1 MSETNSSAKPTTQVE
16 KMTRAVSARFVRL
29 IGVFLLVLAVVGFV
43 SFETLFKLKVNGPIY
58 DGIVEQKD
66 VLADILPPPLYILE
80 SYMITLQMLGEN
92 NPSALAEEINKIKSL
107 KQAYMTRSEYWSK
120 PLAGTAVGRLLA
132 EDSHKPAL
140 DFFDTLEKEL
150 IPALQQQDLAA
161 ATAIASGKLK
171 SAYLEHRK
179 AIDQAVIL
187 STQNSEQYEAS
198 AGSEV
203 RHREIILLAVLLLG
217 FLGVGFY
224 SWRIR
229 LANKNAQNALEQI
242 DRDWKSTM
250 DSITDVIVELERSAV
265 QTATTARQVSR
276 SSDSLSHSAN
286 EQAASVEETSASLEE
301 MTSMTRATADNA
313 QQAKALAVES
323 RSVVESG
330 CQTMVEMDATMVEM
344 NQAMAAIDSSSA
356 EVAKI
361 VKGIDE
367 IAFQTN
373 ILALNAAVEAA
384 RAGEAGAGFA
394 VVADEVRSLAQR
406 SAAAAKE
413 TATKIEAAIAS
424 SRNGSVSCSN
434 GSASST
440 KVGQSLRHIAEK
452 MNATDSL
459 IGDIAHAAREQA
471 QGIEQINAAI
481 AQMEKAT
488 QNNAS
493 GAEESASAAEELS
506 AQAEK
511 LQELVGKLQLL
522 VGEEGTDVKEAPP
535 KNTTRTG
542 GRKPSVATP
551 SRAIPMPAD
560 AHDADFRNF

>member
-1 MSETNSSAKPTTQVE
+1 MIERNSPSKQTTHVE
-16 KMTRAVSARFVRL
+16 KMTQAVSARFVRL
-29 IGVFLLVLAVVGFV
+29 IGIFLLVLAAAGFV

-66 VLADILPPPLYILE
+66 VLADIMPPPLYVLE
-80 SYMITLQMLGEN
+80 AYMLSLQMMSES
-92 NPSALAEEINKIKSL
+92 NPAALQDEINKIKSL
-107 KQAYMTRSEYWSK
+107 KQDYTTRSEHWSK

-140 DFFDTLEKEL
+140 DFFETLENEV
-150 IPALQQQDLAA
+150 IPAIQKQDLAA
-161 ATAIASGKLK
+161 ASAIAGGKLK
-171 SAYLEHRK
+171 SSYLEHRK

-187 STQNSEQYEAS
+187 STQNSQQYEES
-198 AGSEV
+198 AASEV
-203 RHREIILLAVLLLG
+203 RQREIILLAVLVLG

-224 SWRIR
+224 SWRVG
-229 LANKNAQNALEQI
+229 LANKHALEQI

-250 DSITDVIVELERSAV
+250 NSILEVIVELERSAI
-265 QTATTARQVSR
+265 QTAATARQVSM
-276 SSDSLSHSAN
+276 SSNSLSSGASQ
-286 EQAASVEETSASLEE
+286 QAASVEETSASLEE
-301 MTSMTRATADNA
+301 MTSMIRATADNA
-313 QQAKALAVES
+313 QKAKALALES
-323 RSVVESG
+323 RSVVDSG
-330 CQTMVEMDATMVEM
+330 CKTMVEMDRTMVE
-344 NQAMAAIDSSSA
+344 IDSSSA

-413 TATKIEAAIAS
+413 TATKIEAAMAS
-424 SRNGSVSCSN
+424 SRNGSASCNN

-440 KVGQSLRHIAEK
+440 KVGESLKHIAEK
-452 MNATDSL
+452 ISATDSL
-459 IGDIAHAAREQA
+459 VGDIANAAREQA
-471 QGIEQINAAI
+471 QGIEQINGAI

-506 AQAEK
+506 AQAET
-511 LQELVGKLQLL
+511 LQELVGRLQLL
-522 VGEEGTDVKEAPP
+522 VGEEGTTVKEAP
-535 KNTTRTG
+535 TTRVTRTSG
-542 GRKPSVATP
+542 SKPSLASA

-560 AHDADFRNF
+560 EHDANFRNF

>member
-1 MSETNSSAKPTTQVE
+1 MKETKSSSKPTTQVE
-16 KMTRAVSARFVRL
+16 KMTQAVSARLIRL
-29 IGVFLLVLAVVGFV
+29 IGVFLLVLAAAGFV
-43 SFETLFKLKVNGPIY
+43 SFETLFRLKVNGPIY
-58 DGIVEQKD
+58 KGIVEQKD
-66 VLADILPPPLYILE
+66 VLADIMPPPLYVLE
-80 SYMITLQMLGEN
+80 AYMLSLQMMSES
-92 NPSALAEEINKIKSL
+92 NPAALQDEIDKIKSL
-107 KQAYMTRSEYWSK
+107 KQDYTTRSEYWSK

-140 DFFDTLEKEL
+140 DFFETLENEV
-150 IPALQQQDLAA
+150 IPAIQKQDLAA
-161 ATAIASGKLK
+161 ASAITGGKLK
-171 SAYLEHRK
+171 SSYLEHRK
-179 AIDQAVIL
+179 AIDQAVVL
-187 STQNSEQYEAS
+187 STQNSQQFEAS
-198 AGSEV
+198 AAQEV
-203 RHREIILLAVLLLG
+203 RQRQLILLAVLVLG

-224 SWRIR
+224 SWRVR
-229 LANKNAQNALEQI
+229 LANKNALEQI
-242 DRDWKSTM
+242 DRDWKATM
-250 DSITDVIVELERSAV
+250 DSITEVIVELERSAV
-265 QTATTARQVSR
+265 QTSATARQVSM
-276 SSDSLSHSAN
+276 SSNSLSSGASQ
-286 EQAASVEETSASLEE
+286 QAASVEETSASLEE
-301 MTSMTRATADNA
+301 MTSMIRATADNA
-313 QQAKALAVES
+313 QKAKALALES

-330 CQTMVEMDATMVEM
+330 CETMVEMDATMVEM

-424 SRNGSVSCSN
+424 SRNGSASCSN

-440 KVGQSLRHIAEK
+440 KVGQSLKHIAEK
-452 MNATDSL
+452 ISATDSL
-459 IGDIAHAAREQA
+459 VGDIANAAREQA

-506 AQAEK
+506 AQAET
-511 LQELVGKLQLL
+511 LQELVGKLQIL
-522 VGEEGTDVKEAPP
+522 VGDEGATVKEKPQ
-535 KNTTRTG
+535 KSVIRTG
-542 GRKPSVATP
+542 GRKPAVAAASP
-551 SRAIPMPAD
+551 AIPMPAD
-560 AHDADFRNF
+560 KNDADFRDF

>member
-1 MSETNSSAKPTTQVE
+1 MIERNSPSKQTTHVE
-16 KMTRAVSARFVRL
+16 KMTQAVSARFVRL
-29 IGVFLLVLAVVGFV
+29 IGIFLLVLAAAGFV

-66 VLADILPPPLYILE
+66 VLADILPPPLYVLE
-80 SYMITLQMLGEN
+80 AYMLSLQMMSES
-92 NPSALAEEINKIKSL
+92 NPAALQDEINKIKSL
-107 KQAYMTRSEYWSK
+107 KQDYTTRSEYWSK

-140 DFFDTLEKEL
+140 DFFETLENEV
-150 IPALQQQDLAA
+150 IPAIQRQDLAA
-161 ATAIASGKLK
+161 ASAIAGGKLK
-171 SAYLEHRK
+171 SSYLEHRK

-187 STQNSEQYEAS
+187 STQNSQQYEES
-198 AGSEV
+198 AASEV
-203 RHREIILLAVLLLG
+203 RQREIILLAVLVLG

-224 SWRIR
+224 SWRVG
-229 LANKNAQNALEQI
+229 LANKHALEQI

-250 DSITDVIVELERSAV
+250 NSILEVIVELERSAI
-265 QTATTARQVSR
+265 QTAATARQVSM
-276 SSDSLSHSAN
+276 SSNSLSSGASQ
-286 EQAASVEETSASLEE
+286 QAASVEETSASLEE
-301 MTSMTRATADNA
+301 MTSMIRATADNA
-313 QQAKALAVES
+313 QKAKALALES
-323 RSVVESG
+323 RSVVDSG
-330 CQTMVEMDATMVEM
+330 CQTMVEMDRTMVEM

-413 TATKIEAAIAS
+413 TATKIEAAMAS
-424 SRNGSVSCSN
+424 SRNGSASCNN

-440 KVGQSLRHIAEK
+440 KVGESLKHIAEK
-452 MNATDSL
+452 ISATDSL
-459 IGDIAHAAREQA
+459 VGDIANAAREQA
-471 QGIEQINAAI
+471 QGIEQINGAI

-506 AQAEK
+506 AQAET
-511 LQELVGKLQLL
+511 LQELVGRLQLL
-522 VGEEGTDVKEAPP
+522 VGEEGTTVKEAPTP
-535 KNTTRTG
+535 RVTRTSG
-542 GRKPSVATP
+542 SKPSLASA

-560 AHDADFRNF
+560 EHDANFRNF

>member
-1 MSETNSSAKPTTQVE
+1 MIENNSPSKPATQVE
-16 KMTRAVSARFVRL
+16 KMTQAVSARFVRL
-29 IGVFLLVLAVVGFV
+29 IGVFLLVLAAAGFV

-58 DGIVEQKD
+58 NGIVEQKD
-66 VLADILPPPLYILE
+66 VLADILPPPLYVLE
-80 SYMITLQMLGEN
+80 SYMLSLQMMSES
-92 NPSALAEEINKIKSL
+92 NPATLEEEINKIKSL
-107 KQAYMTRSEYWSK
+107 KQDYITRSEYWSK

-140 DFFDTLEKEL
+140 DFFETLEKEL
-150 IPALQQQDLAA
+150 IPAIQKQDLAA
-161 ATAIASGKLK
+161 ASAIASGKLK
-171 SAYLEHRK
+171 SSYLEHRK

-187 STQNSEQYEAS
+187 STQNSQQYEAS
-198 AGSEV
+198 AAQEV
-203 RHREIILLAVLLLG
+203 RQRQLILLAVLVLG

-224 SWRIR
+224 SWRVR
-229 LANKNAQNALEQI
+229 LANKNALEQI
-242 DRDWKSTM
+242 DRDWKATM
-250 DSITDVIVELERSAV
+250 DSITEVIIELERSAV
-265 QTATTARQVSR
+265 QTAATARQVSM
-276 SSDSLSHSAN
+276 SSNSLSSGAS

-301 MTSMTRATADNA
+301 MTSMIRATADNA
-313 QQAKALAVES
+313 QKAKSLALES
-323 RSVVESG
+323 RSVVDLG
-330 CQTMVEMDATMVEM
+330 CQTMLEMDRTMVEM

-424 SRNGSVSCSN
+424 SRNGSASCSN

-440 KVGQSLRHIAEK
+440 KVGESLKHIAEK
-452 MNATDSL
+452 ISATDSL
-459 IGDIAHAAREQA
+459 VGDIANAAREQA
-471 QGIEQINAAI
+471 QGIEQINGAI

-506 AQAEK
+506 AQAET
-511 LQELVGKLQLL
+511 LQELVGRLQLL
-522 VGEEGTDVKEAPP
+522 VGDEGTTVKEAP
-535 KNTTRTG
+535 TTRVTRTS
-542 GRKPSVATP
+542 GRKPAVASA

-560 AHDADFRNF
+560 EHDANFRNF

>member
-1 MSETNSSAKPTTQVE
+1 MIERNSPSKQTTHVE
-16 KMTRAVSARFVRL
+16 KMTQAVSARFVRL
-29 IGVFLLVLAVVGFV
+29 IGIFLLVLAAAGFV

-66 VLADILPPPLYILE
+66 VLADILPPPLYVLE
-80 SYMITLQMLGEN
+80 AYMLSLQMMSESN
-92 NPSALAEEINKIKSL
+92 HAALQDEINKIKTL
-107 KQAYMTRSEYWSK
+107 KQDYTTRSEYWSK

-140 DFFDTLEKEL
+140 AFFETLENEV
-150 IPALQQQDLAA
+150 IPAIQRQDLAA
-161 ATAIASGKLK
+161 ASAIAGGKLK
-171 SAYLEHRK
+171 SSYLEHRK

-187 STQNSEQYEAS
+187 STQNSQQYEES
-198 AGSEV
+198 AASEV
-203 RHREIILLAVLLLG
+203 RQREIILLAVLVLG

-224 SWRIR
+224 SWRVG
-229 LANKNAQNALEQI
+229 LANKHALEQI

-250 DSITDVIVELERSAV
+250 DSIVELERSAI
-265 QTATTARQVSR
+265 QTAATARQVSM
-276 SSDSLSHSAN
+276 SSNSLSSGASQ
-286 EQAASVEETSASLEE
+286 QAASVEETSASLEE
-301 MTSMTRATADNA
+301 MTSMIRATADNA
-313 QQAKALAVES
+313 QKAKALALES
-323 RSVVESG
+323 RSVVDSG
-330 CQTMVEMDATMVEM
+330 CKTMVEMDRTMVEM

-413 TATKIEAAIAS
+413 TATKIEAAMAS
-424 SRNGSVSCSN
+424 SRNGSASCNN

-440 KVGQSLRHIAEK
+440 KVGESLKHIAEK
-452 MNATDSL
+452 ISATDSL
-459 IGDIAHAAREQA
+459 VGDIANAAREQA
-471 QGIEQINAAI
+471 QGIEQINGAI

-506 AQAEK
+506 AQAET
-511 LQELVGKLQLL
+511 LQELVGRLQLL
-522 VGEEGTDVKEAPP
+522 VGEEGTTVKESP
-535 KNTTRTG
+535 TTRVTRTSG
-542 GRKPSVATP
+542 SKPSLASA

-560 AHDADFRNF
+560 EHDANFRNF